1 MLEATLVICVQKCGR
16 TSSQLPV
23 ISVYRTE
30 LVFPQELYEL
40 VQKMKEVRLIHFKC
54 ST

>member
-1 MLEATLVICVQKCGR
+1 MSEATLVICVQKRGR
-16 TSSQLPV
+16 TSQLPV

-30 LVFPQELYEL
+30 LVFPQELYEVL
-40 VQKMKEVRLIHFKC
+40 LKMKEVCLIHFKC